1 MILNALG
8 LKKIKKHFLL
18 NKSYL
23 LNTNLSN
30 MKHLLKSLFICSLLC
45 IGHLTQAQTL
55 NNFSLKDIGQ
65 SIVIVTDGNG
75 KEVNLGVDMENYGSP
90 FFDPEFLPANIVLAT
105 GQRYEN
111 VLIKINLLSSEVIYK
126 TPEGKELAVLPAI
139 KQVELNKNGNLLFFE
154 YGFPVFEKQ
163 NHKTIY
169 QVLAKGKVSLIK
181 YFFIQVTEAKPYG
194 SATMLRTIEQ
204 FPRLFLY
211 DQSMRL
217 KKAPKSNEDL
227 LSLYKEDEAR
237 LKGILE
243 KNNLKIKKESD
254 FIKCIATLNE
264 N

>member
-1 MILNALG
+1 
-8 LKKIKKHFLL
+8 
-18 NKSYL
+18 
-23 LNTNLSN
+23 LS
-30 MKHLLKSLFICSLLC
+30 
-45 IGHLTQAQTL
+45 QAQTL

-65 SIVIVTDGNG
+65 SIIVVTDGNG

-111 VLIKINLLSSEVIYK
+111 VFIKINLLSNEVIYK

-139 KQVELNKNGNLLFFE
+139 KLVELNKNGNLLFFE

-169 QVLAKGKVSLIK
+169 QVLTKGKVSLLK
-181 YFFIQVTEAKPYG
+181 YFFVQVTEAKPYG
-194 SATMLRTIEQ
+194 SATMLRTIEK

-211 DQSMRL
+211 DQSMSL

-227 LSLYKEDEAR
+227 LSLYKEEGT
-237 LKGILE
+237 KIQSILQ
-243 KNNLKIKKESD
+243 KNNLKIKKEED
-254 FIKCIATLNE
+254 FIKCISKLNE

>member
-1 MILNALG
+1 MKYS
-8 LKKIKKHFLL
+8 LKP
-18 NKSYL
+18 
-23 LNTNLSN
+23 
-30 MKHLLKSLFICSLLC
+30 LFFCSLL
-45 IGHLTQAQTL
+45 IISHLTQAQTL

-65 SIVIVTDGNG
+65 SVLLVMDGNG
-75 KEVNLGVDMENYGSP
+75 KMVNMGVDMENYGSP
-90 FFDPEFLPANIVLAT
+90 FFDPEFLPADIVLAT

-111 VLIKINLLSSEVIYK
+111 VLVKINLLSNEVIYK

-154 YGFPVFEKQ
+154 YGFPVYEKQ
-163 NHKTIY
+163 NQKTIY
-169 QVLAKGKVSLIK
+169 QVLTKGKVTLLK
-181 YFFIQVTEAKPYG
+181 YFFVQVTEAKPYS

-211 DQSMRL
+211 DQSMSL

-227 LSLYKEDEAR
+227 LSLYKADATK

-243 KNNLKIKKESD
+243 KNNLKIKKEDD
-254 FIKCIATLNE
+254 FVKCIATLNE

>member
-1 MILNALG
+1 M
-8 LKKIKKHFLL
+8 KHFL
-18 NKSYL
+18 N
-23 LNTNLSN
+23 NLFFG
-30 MKHLLKSLFICSLLC
+30 LILC
-45 IGHLTQAQTL
+45 IPHLSQAQTL

-65 SIVIVTDGNG
+65 SVLMVTDGNG
-75 KEVNLGVDMENYGSP
+75 KMVNMGLDMENYGSP

-111 VLIKINLLSSEVIYK
+111 VLVKINLLSNEVIYK

-139 KQVELNKNGNLLFFE
+139 KQVELNKNGNLLLFE

-169 QVLAKGKVSLIK
+169 QVLTKGKVSLLK
-181 YFFIQVTEAKPYG
+181 YFFIQVTEAKPYS

-211 DQSMRL
+211 DQSMSL

-227 LSLYKEDEAR
+227 MSLYKDDATK

-254 FIKCIATLNE
+254 FIQCIAKMNE

>member
-1 MILNALG
+1 M
-8 LKKIKKHFLL
+8 K
-18 NKSYL
+18 YL
-23 LNTNLSN
+23 L
-30 MKHLLKSLFICSLLC
+30 KPLFFCSLL
-45 IGHLTQAQTL
+45 IISHLTQAQTL

-65 SIVIVTDGNG
+65 SVLLVMDGNG
-75 KEVNLGVDMENYGSP
+75 KMVNMGVDMENYGSP
-90 FFDPEFLPANIVLAT
+90 FFDPEFLPADIVLAT

-111 VLIKINLLSSEVIYK
+111 VLVKINLLSNEVIYK

-154 YGFPVFEKQ
+154 YGFPVYEKQ
-163 NHKTIY
+163 NQKTIY
-169 QVLAKGKVSLIK
+169 QVLAKGKVTLLK
-181 YFFIQVTEAKPYG
+181 YFFVQVTEAKPYS

-204 FPRLFLY
+204 YPRLFLY
-211 DQSMRL
+211 DQSMSL

-227 LSLYKEDEAR
+227 LSLYKADATK

-243 KNNLKIKKESD
+243 KNNLKIKKEED

>member
-1 MILNALG
+1 
-8 LKKIKKHFLL
+8 
-18 NKSYL
+18 
-23 LNTNLSN
+23 LS
-30 MKHLLKSLFICSLLC
+30 
-45 IGHLTQAQTL
+45 QAQTL

-65 SIVIVTDGNG
+65 SIIVVTDGNG

-90 FFDPEFLPANIVLAT
+90 FFDPEYLPANIVLAT

-111 VLIKINLLSSEVIYK
+111 VFIKINLLSNEVIYK

-139 KQVELNKNGNLLFFE
+139 KLVELNKNGNLLFFE

-169 QVLAKGKVSLIK
+169 QVLTKGKVSLLK
-181 YFFIQVTEAKPYG
+181 YFFVQVTEAKPYG
-194 SATMLRTIEQ
+194 SATMLRTIEK

-211 DQSMRL
+211 DQSMSL

-227 LSLYKEDEAR
+227 LSLYKEDGTK
-237 LKGILE
+237 LQSILQ
-243 KNNLKIKKESD
+243 KNNLKIKKEED
-254 FIKCIATLNE
+254 FIKCISKLNE